1 MGLMNAFNISSS
13 AIQAER
19 LHMEVIASNIANI
32 NTTRT
37 SDGTPYVRKT
47 LLYSEVPMPSFSTE
61 LERAQSRLESPLG
74 GVAVHVAE
82 DRSSAMPKVYSPGHP
97 DADENGYIT
106 LPNVSLPV
114 EMADM
119 VYVSK
124 LYEANVTALNAT
136 KKMESDTLQIQ

>member
-1 MGLMNAFNISSS
+1 MGLTNAFNITAS

-19 LHMEVIASNIANI
+19 SHMEVIASNIANI

-37 SDGTPYVRKT
+37 SDGTPYARKT
-47 LLYSEVPMPSFSTE
+47 LQYFEVPMPSFSKE
-61 LERAQSRLESPLG
+61 LELAQSRLESPLG
-74 GVAVHVAE
+74 GVKTQVME
-82 DRSSAMPKVYSPGHP
+82 DRTSPMPKVYNPGHP
-97 DADENGYIT
+97 DADENGYVS

-124 LYEANVTALNAT
+124 LYEANIAVLNAT
-136 KKMESDTLQIQ
+136 KKMGTDTLQIQ

>member
-1 MGLMNAFNISSS
+1 MSLINAFNISSS

-37 SDGTPYVRKT
+37 SDGTPYARKT
-47 LLYSEVPMPSFSTE
+47 LLYSEIQLPSFSNE
-61 LERAQSRLESPLG
+61 LNRAESRLESPLG
-74 GVAVHVAE
+74 GVAAQVAE
-82 DRSSAMPKVYSPGHP
+82 DKTSAMPKVYNPGHP
-97 DADENGYIT
+97 DADENGYVT

-124 LYEANVTALNAT
+124 LYEANIAVLNTT
-136 KKMESDTLQIQ
+136 KKMGSDTLQIQ

>member
-1 MGLMNAFNISSS
+1 MSLINAFNIAHS

-19 LHMEVIASNIANI
+19 QHMEVIASNIANI

-37 SDGTPYVRKT
+37 SDGTPYVRKA
-47 LLYSEVPMPSFSTE
+47 LVYSEVPMPSFSNE
-61 LERAQSRLESPLG
+61 LELAQSRLENPLG
-74 GVAVHVAE
+74 GVATRVTE
-82 DRSSAMPKVYSPGHP
+82 DRSSAMPKVYNPGHP
-97 DADENGYIT
+97 DADENGYVT

-124 LYEANVTALNAT
+124 LYEANIAVLNT
-136 KKMESDTLQIQ
+136 TRKMGSDTLQIQ